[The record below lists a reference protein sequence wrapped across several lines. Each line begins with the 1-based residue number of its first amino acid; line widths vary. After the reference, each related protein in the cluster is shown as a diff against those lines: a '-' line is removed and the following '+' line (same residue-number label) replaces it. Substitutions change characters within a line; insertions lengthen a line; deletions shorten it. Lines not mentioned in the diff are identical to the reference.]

1 VQVAGTIPGGM
12 LDGPEPAPGDGA
24 EPPPAP
30 EANGAGPPASR
41 RRAVAPR
48 EASIR
53 RGSVRIPEQ
62 YSLRVPAGDAGTRC
76 TLNGP

>member
-1 VQVAGTIPGGM
+1 MQAAGTSPGGV

-24 EPPPAP
+24 EPAPAP
-30 EANGAGPPASR
+30 EANDAGPPASR

-48 EASIR
+48 EASNR

-62 YSLRVPAGDAGTRC
+62 YSLRVSAGGAGTRC
-76 TLNGP
+76 TLQGP